1 MNKSIFDQLRDSSG
15 VIWEDYLYHPFVQGI
30 ENGTLSENQFKYY
43 LIQDYLFLIQFG
55 RAYALAAYKS
65 DTVSDMR
72 TAAYTMINIIDTE
85 MQLHIEYCENWG
97 VMSGSLSGKH
107 EDLATTA
114 YTRFVLD
121 CGHRGDLLDLMT
133 ALSPCVVGYAEIG
146 RNLARSKNYHATTN
160 PYRSWV
166 EMYSGKE
173 YQSLAETSI
182 QQLQDLFKKR
192 GGPERFHLLE
202 STFNQA
208 TRLEIA
214 FWQMA
219 WEQDA

>member
-1 MNKSIFDQLRDSSG
+1 MNKSIFGHLRDSSG
-15 VIWEDYLYHPFVQGI
+15 LIWEDYLRHPFVQSI

-65 DTVSDMR
+65 DTLNDMR
-72 TAAYTMINIIDTE
+72 AAANMMVNVIDTE
-85 MQLHIEYCENWG
+85 MQLHAEYCKNWG
-97 VMSGSLSGKH
+97 ITCSALSEKH

-114 YTRFVLD
+114 YTRFVID

-133 ALSPCVVGYAEIG
+133 ALSPCIVGYAEIG
-146 RNLARSKNYHATTN
+146 RNLAHSKNYNAATN

-173 YQSLAETSI
+173 YQSLADDSI
-182 QQLQDLFKKR
+182 QQLQDLFIKR
-192 GGPERFHLLE
+192 GGPGRLDLLA
-202 STFNQA
+202 SIFNQA
-208 TRLEIA
+208 TRLETD

-219 WEQDA
+219 WKQEV